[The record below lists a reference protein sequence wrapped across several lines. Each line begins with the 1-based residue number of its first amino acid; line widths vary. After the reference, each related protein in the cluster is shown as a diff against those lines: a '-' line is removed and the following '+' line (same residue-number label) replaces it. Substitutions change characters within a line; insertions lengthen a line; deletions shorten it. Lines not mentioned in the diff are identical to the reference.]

1 MLVIYKSKKNLPI
14 FLRQVSRLS
23 TKSLSLLSECRQ
35 RESKLKNLLSWSRS
49 HHQTLPSLVSRK
61 AYLFTLLLLSPS
73 LSSLL
78 LSPTTTPSPYAANH
92 PRTLNLIAPMQSS
105 TLYAQSSER
114 LKAWSRPSPG
124 NGRRVSELTGT
135 IRRRFRSTSSPEKI

>member
-1 MLVIYKSKKNLPI
+1 MVIYKSKKNLPI

-78 LSPTTTPSPYAANH
+78 LSTTPTPPAPYAANH